1 VSEEPQSV
9 QAEPPAVPSGS
20 KKRRGLTVGSILVFL
35 WAFWMGWNGWKPFT
49 SSEKARSQWEDKT
62 IAPRAAVLRQ
72 KLSEIESRPVNTVD
86 DYVSNTLETKAVVDE
101 AKGLTQRQMAMI
113 AHFKQA
119 YPDNASDGRMADYM
133 MRLTEKDEQLM
144 QLLADEIDRA
154 NTIKGLPA
162 PNRLAYYDANVPPI
176 KEKEA
181 QIMRDWMA
189 ITKEANAN
197 GIPLPPNLDLAT
209 TSNR

>member
-1 VSEEPQSV
+1 MGVLD
-9 QAEPPAVPSGS
+9 
-20 KKRRGLTVGSILVFL
+20 GLEWLEALHFV
-35 WAFWMGWNGWKPFT
+35 
-49 SSEKARSQWEDKT
+49 EKARSQWEDKT

-133 MRLTEKDEQLM
+133 MRLTEKDEQLSSYSPM
-144 QLLADEIDRA
+144 KSTVR
-154 NTIKGLPA
+154 TPSRPTS

-176 KEKEA
+176 KEK
-181 QIMRDWMA
+181 RRR
-189 ITKEANAN
+189 
-197 GIPLPPNLDLAT
+197 
-209 TSNR
+209 S

>member
-1 VSEEPQSV
+1 
-9 QAEPPAVPSGS
+9 
-20 KKRRGLTVGSILVFL
+20 
-35 WAFWMGWNGWKPFT
+35 MGWNGWKPFT

-72 KLSEIESRPVNTVD
+72 KLSEIESRPVKTVD

-119 YPDNASDGRMADYM
+119 YSDNASDGRMADYM

-189 ITKEANAN
+189 ITKEAKAN